1 MFFLLSVG
9 MVLSKKMVALELEA
23 VFGLEFGGRDV

>member
-1 MFFLLSVG
+1 